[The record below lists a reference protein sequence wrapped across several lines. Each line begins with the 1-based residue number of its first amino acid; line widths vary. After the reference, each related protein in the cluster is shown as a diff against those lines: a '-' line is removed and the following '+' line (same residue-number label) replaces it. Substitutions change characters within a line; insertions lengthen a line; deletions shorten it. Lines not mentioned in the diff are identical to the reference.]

1 MRLFHFSEEPD
12 IAVFDPFD
20 GLVWAID
27 DEMAVN
33 YLFPRE
39 CPRVTF
45 GAWESTTEADRAWF
59 DSLAKGARRLLVIEA
74 AWLDRLR
81 SADLVRYEF
90 APDGFEL
97 QDRAAGYW
105 VSTME
110 RAPIGVELI
119 SNLVDAIE
127 QADGQLIVQESLWP
141 IIDQV
146 AQSSLRFSIIRA
158 RNAVSRSGYQGW
170 FMDASERPKPER

>member
-1 MRLFHFSEEPD
+1 MRLFHFSEERD
-12 IAVFDPFD
+12 IGVFDPLD

-45 GAWESTTEADRAWF
+45 GAWDSTTDADRAWF
-59 DSLAKGARRLLVIEA
+59 ESLANGARRVLVIEA

-105 VSTME
+105 VSTMAQ
-110 RAPIGVELI
+110 APIGVELI
-119 SNLVDAIE
+119 SNLEAGIE
-127 QADGQLIVQESLWP
+127 HAEGQLIVHQSLGP
-141 IIDQV
+141 LIDRV
-146 AQSSLRFSIIRA
+146 AQSSLRFSIIRV
-158 RNAVSRSGYQGW
+158 RNAVSPSGYQGW
-170 FMDASERPKPER
+170 FMDASERP

>member
-1 MRLFHFSEEPD
+1 MRLFHFSEESD
-12 IAVFDPFD
+12 LAVFDPID

-27 DEMAVN
+27 DEVAVN

-45 GAWESTTEADRAWF
+45 GVWDLTTAADRAWF
-59 DSLAKGARRLLVIEA
+59 ESLADGARRVLVIEE

-81 SADLVRYEF
+81 SAELARYEF

-105 VSTME
+105 VSTM
-110 RAPIGVELI
+110 AQVPIGVAVI
-119 SNLVDAIE
+119 SNLEGAIE
-127 QADGQLIVQESLWP
+127 QAEGRLTVQGSLWP
-141 IIDQV
+141 LIDQV

-170 FMDASERPKPER
+170 FMDASERP